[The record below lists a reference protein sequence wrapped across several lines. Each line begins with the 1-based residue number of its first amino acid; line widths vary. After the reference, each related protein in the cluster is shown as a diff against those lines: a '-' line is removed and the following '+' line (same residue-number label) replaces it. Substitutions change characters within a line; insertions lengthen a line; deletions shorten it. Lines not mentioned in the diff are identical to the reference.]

1 MAYIKMDITL
11 REAPKIADALDEY
24 RKRHLEL
31 PSLFSLRFGQLAAEL
46 RDASERGLAREAEQE
61 AKRWGK
67 H

>member
-1 MAYIKMDITL
+1 MAYIQMGITL

-67 H
+67 R

>member
-1 MAYIKMDITL
+1 MGITL

-24 RKRHLEL
+24 RQRHLEL

-61 AKRWGK
+61 NKRWGK

>member
-1 MAYIKMDITL
+1 MPYIKMGITL

-24 RKRHLEL
+24 RTRHLEL
-31 PSLFSLRFGQLAAEL
+31 PSLYSLRFGQLAAEL

-61 AKRWGK
+61 NKRWGK

>member
-1 MAYIKMDITL
+1 MAYIKMGITL

-24 RKRHLEL
+24 RQRHLEL

-61 AKRWGK
+61 AKRWGT

>member
-1 MAYIKMDITL
+1 MAYIQMGITL

>member
-1 MAYIKMDITL
+1 MAYIKMGITL

-24 RKRHLEL
+24 RQRHLEL

-61 AKRWGK
+61 SKRWGK